1 MYEESISMIVN
12 ATSTAVKHVIDV
24 LDADVSELDPNI
36 VALSAVG
43 VPLLV
48 ILAAV
53 FFSWFNK
60 CRCCCFCC
68 FGRKLI
74 PNTDAKEDIIGD
86 DEFDT
91 EAVHTDPKI
100 PSDSGAT
107 KPQKNLDADSPN
119 GADDGIAPTS
129 PPATESSEDDMEGEG
144 EGESN
149 KLNSNSDK
157 V

>member
-1 MYEESISMIVN
+1 MYEESIHMIVN

-48 ILAAV
+48 VLSAV

-74 PNTDAKEDIIGD
+74 PNTDVKEDIIGD
-86 DEFDT
+86 EEFGA

-100 PSDSGAT
+100 PTDSDIAKS
-107 KPQKNLDADSPN
+107 KKHSDIDDAD

-129 PPATESSEDDMEGEG
+129 PPATESSEDEMEEG
-144 EGESN
+144 GESN
-149 KLNSNSDK
+149 ELNPKLDK